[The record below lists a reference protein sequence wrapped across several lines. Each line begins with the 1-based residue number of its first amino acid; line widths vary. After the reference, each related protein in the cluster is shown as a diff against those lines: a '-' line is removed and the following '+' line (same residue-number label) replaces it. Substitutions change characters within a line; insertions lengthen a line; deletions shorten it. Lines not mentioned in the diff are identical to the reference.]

1 MSNND
6 LPVLTVRALN
16 SVYAEL
22 VERLA
27 DYNGIHGDA
36 LHARLDAVYTELHIR
51 AGRENIARSMATDDL
66 QDMLPDF
73 EPVAALCGIRPE
85 QARLNRVIVVA
96 ELRRRGIEAA

>member
-27 DYNGIHGDA
+27 DYNGIHADA
-36 LHARLDAVYTELHIR
+36 LHTRLDAVYTELHTR

-66 QDMLPDF
+66 QDMLSDF

-85 QARLNRVIVVA
+85 HAAANRRIVVD
-96 ELRRRGIEAA
+96 ELRRRGIEAR